1 VVTRLSV
8 GAFSP
13 SVLLRV
19 ARRTGRLDACGLVVD
34 ETPVTS
40 SVAQFQALLAGALDA
55 VLTSPDNVV
64 AYRYTTDNPLG
75 RTADVRIVA
84 AVDRGLGLALY
95 GRPGLTTPADL
106 RGATIGV
113 DVATSGFA
121 LAMYAAAESI
131 GLRRADYHVVAL
143 GATPRRLV
151 ALLAGGCAATML
163 NAGNELRAE
172 RAGCAALVRVVDVC
186 APYLGTVLAV
196 TGDAH
201 VDAATRLAGA
211 LRETAGAI
219 IAGDLDEVAAD
230 EAASGLDLPPEL
242 ARRYVERLTDRA
254 EGLVGDGRVEPDA
267 LRTVVELRRR
277 YLPGGTDGVDPL
289 ADALA
294 PGSGLLTAAAT
305 TLGPTGADDPIPPAG
320 RSRMSDE

>member
-1 VVTRLSV
+1 VRSRLTV

-19 ARRTGRLDACGLVVD
+19 ARRTGRLDAHALVVD

-40 SVAQFQALLAGALDA
+40 SAAQFQALLAGDLDA
-55 VLTSPDNVV
+55 ALTSPDNVV

-75 RTADVRIVA
+75 RTGDVRIVA

-95 GRPGLTTPADL
+95 GRPGLTTPAAL

-113 DVATSGFA
+113 DVATTGFA
-121 LAMYAAAESI
+121 FALYAAAESI
-131 GLRRADYHVVAL
+131 GLRRGDYRVVAL
-143 GATPRRLV
+143 GSTPRRLV
-151 ALLAGGCAATML
+151 ALLAGGCDATIL

-196 TGDAH
+196 AGDAH
-201 VDAATRLAGA
+201 VEAATRLAAA
-211 LRETAGAI
+211 LRETAVAI
-219 IAGDLDEVAAD
+219 TAGYLHEVTAD

-242 ARRYVERLTDRA
+242 ARRYVERLADPA
-254 EGLVGDGRVEPDA
+254 EGLVVDGLVDPAA
-267 LRTVVELRRR
+267 LRTVLDLRRR

-289 ADALA
+289 A
-294 PGSGLLTAAAT
+294 PGSGLLTAAAV
-305 TLGPTGADDPIPPAG
+305 TGAGYEIQDARPIEDV
-320 RSRMSDE
+320 R